1 MQIRYYLAAG
11 VAALSI
17 ASISATP
24 AFAQETTS
32 SVRGSVDSASGPV
45 SGATVTVVH
54 EPSGTTSTSTTGAD
68 GTFSANGLR
77 VGGPYTV
84 TVDAGGFEQAQVTDV
99 SEKDLLAYPTRWH
112 GMTVRVR
119 GNLHIEFEG
128 SAMGLA
134 WFTDLTDSAI
144 KPDGDY
150 AVVATGLWLFP
161 RLAYSI
167 GNTPGFGHLGQSW
180 GEFQVY
186 ELEYVGAGLKG
197 Q

>member
-1 MQIRYYLAAG
+1 MQGQGRLRDGLLADTNWKALTLIPLLIIGTVVLVFTLGLTAALRHQRRWNLEHPQAPEPLSPEQAADNALLEATSQLAAG
-11 VAALSI
+11 YV
-17 ASISATP
+17 
-24 AFAQETTS
+24 FQ
-32 SVRGSVDSASGPV
+32 
-45 SGATVTVVH
+45 
-54 EPSGTTSTSTTGAD
+54 
-68 GTFSANGLR
+68 
-77 VGGPYTV
+77 
-84 TVDAGGFEQAQVTDV
+84 QAQVTEV

-134 WFTDLTDSAI
+134 WFTDLTDSARL
-144 KPDGDY
+144 PDGDY

-161 RLAYSI
+161 RLAYSV

-180 GEFQVY
+180 GEFMVY
-186 ELEYVGAGLKG
+186 ELEHVGAGLEG

>member
-1 MQIRYYLAAG
+1 MIPLLIIGAVVLVFTLGLTAALRHQRRWNLEHPQTPQPLSPEQAADNALLEATSQLAAG
-11 VAALSI
+11 Y
-17 ASISATP
+17 
-24 AFAQETTS
+24 
-32 SVRGSVDSASGPV
+32 R
-45 SGATVTVVH
+45 
-54 EPSGTTSTSTTGAD
+54 
-68 GTFSANGLR
+68 
-77 VGGPYTV
+77 
-84 TVDAGGFEQAQVTDV
+84 FEQAQVTDV

-186 ELEYVGAGLKG
+186 ELEYVGAGLEG